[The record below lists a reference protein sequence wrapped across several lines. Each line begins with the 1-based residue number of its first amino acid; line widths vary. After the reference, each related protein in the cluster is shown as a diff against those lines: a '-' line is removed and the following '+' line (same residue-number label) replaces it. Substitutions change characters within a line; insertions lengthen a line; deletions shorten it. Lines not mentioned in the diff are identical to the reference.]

1 MPLVEQELLT
11 RQEHVFLCYP
21 LFSFLYSDLWIIV
34 CPFARFLLTIALS
47 FLRFT
52 GSDYPSRFL
61 LTIALSFD
69 HCIVFWPLHCL
80 LTIALSFLRFTGS
93 DYPSRIFWP
102 LHCLLTI
109 ALSFDHCIVF
119 PSIYG
124 FWLSLSYL
132 LTIALSFLRFTGSD
146 CPIGI
151 FKLFFEANQHQ
162 FP

>member
-61 LTIALSFD
+61 LTIALSF
-69 HCIVFWPLHCL
+69 
-80 LTIALSFLRFTGS
+80 
-93 DYPSRIFWP
+93 
-102 LHCLLTI
+102 
-109 ALSFDHCIVF
+109 
-119 PSIYG
+119 
-124 FWLSLSYL
+124 
-132 LTIALSFLRFTGSD
+132 LRFTGSD

>member
-34 CPFARFLLTIALS
+34 CPFVRF
-47 FLRFT
+47 
-52 GSDYPSRFL
+52 
-61 LTIALSFD
+61 
-69 HCIVFWPLHCL
+69 
-80 LTIALSFLRFTGS
+80 
-93 DYPSRIFWP
+93 
-102 LHCLLTI
+102 
-109 ALSFDHCIVF
+109 
-119 PSIYG
+119 
-124 FWLSLSYL
+124 L